1 MGSRI
6 NGTICYLHRSAP
18 TESCPPWLRGKKLS
32 WARVMTLL
40 CILDRNED
48 LHFCVRTMSPSPV
61 SAGQYLLFSIQFSSI
76 SSIPVTFGILWM
88 RRRTQLASFIKLDHF
103 SIFPSQTREDITKY
117 FRGESRD
124 VDGLV
129 FNIWQTPI
137 FIAKPRYIKDTHW
150 IFEADFYVTTVT
162 IMVFREKDT
171 DIPIPSISVQSSLW
185 IHCLPSFIFITHWY
199 LSNSQL
205 FNPVHSS
212 PGQDQDPNLKSEF
225 DFYSKYEWIELHT
238 KEICTCLYILNQI
251 DQ

>member
-1 MGSRI
+1 
-6 NGTICYLHRSAP
+6 
-18 TESCPPWLRGKKLS
+18 
-32 WARVMTLL
+32 MTLL

-88 RRRTQLASFIKLDHF
+88 RRRTQLASFIKLDHS

-199 LSNSQL
+199 LSNSQP
-205 FNPVHSS
+205 FNPFQSRS
-212 PGQDQDPNLKSEF
+212 GPRPKS
-225 DFYSKYEWIELHT
+225 KVGIWL
-238 KEICTCLYILNQI
+238 LQ
-251 DQ
+251 

>member
-6 NGTICYLHRSAP
+6 NGTICYLHCSAP

-48 LHFCVRTMSPSPV
+48 LHFCVRTMSSSPV

-185 IHCLPSFIFITHWY
+185 IHWY

-212 PGQDQDPNLKSEF
+212 PGQDQDPNLKSEL
-225 DFYSKYEWIELHT
+225 DFS
-238 KEICTCLYILNQI
+238 TCVIQG
-251 DQ
+251 Q